1 VPARLDSGRYRGH
14 SGKHIL
20 VASLSQADPKQSSS
34 PFREHN
40 DEIAVATQMGFL
52 ERKFWSEATLPKFHS
67 TDVAT

>member
-1 VPARLDSGRYRGH
+1 MFVARF
-14 SGKHIL
+14 
-20 VASLSQADPKQSSS
+20 SQFDPKQSSS
-34 PFREHN
+34 PFRAHN